1 MPVIV
6 YFGII
11 LDEHISRYCRRSG
24 RIFSIAVDSND
35 DLHISYYDDDGDG
48 LKYAWCSSSCTTA
61 SSWSNTIG
69 CKRFVIHKFVLSG
82 FILTLPLTPMATC
95 TLYTLIG
102 PIAGFSTLPALRLAL
117 PIHLGVTVY

>member
-1 MPVIV
+1 MHGVLLRV
-6 YFGII
+6 Q
-11 LDEHISRYCRRSG
+11 R
-24 RIFSIAVDSND
+24 
-35 DLHISYYDDDGDG
+35 LHLGQIQ
-48 LKYAWCSSSCTTA
+48 LLQTVRHTVQVL
-61 SSWSNTIG
+61 I
-69 CKRFVIHKFVLSG
+69 LSG